1 MQRKKKQRQRFQ
13 ALKICSHKDRFYLI
27 RSSKCWMTPALLLNS
42 SRQFQLVRRSYF
54 SLRKHCQL
62 CLVVQKNQLS
72 SNTNFKRT
80 NCMVVNLKRGV
91 YTKPG
96 LGHGLG
102 PYAYPM
108 EHPKFCNL
116 PIIKKK

>member
-1 MQRKKKQRQRFQ
+1 
-13 ALKICSHKDRFYLI
+13 
-27 RSSKCWMTPALLLNS
+27 
-42 SRQFQLVRRSYF
+42 
-54 SLRKHCQL
+54 
-62 CLVVQKNQLS
+62 
-72 SNTNFKRT
+72 
-80 NCMVVNLKRGV
+80 MVVNLKRGV